1 MENLNELASSSHHT
15 EQLATK
21 VILDKCDSSPNDQ
34 MTLDRVGRGHPVRIA
49 VSPFAEDPKP
59 LFQAGDI
66 KTIHLD
72 LNLTDRTTLKLNKH
86 IRSAAGLKAVQTGM
100 KKEMT
105 ENNHHLDSFFLI
117 KLIDFVKIDKGV
129 IVEDSTLCS
138 LVQRCRQ
145 FHRLFEI

>member
-1 MENLNELASSSHHT
+1 MLHAYEYMYVRTYRSEQDHNLAEKTSLKLCSQCLSVVSRGKTHSCNRQTQIENLNELASSSHHT

-34 MTLDRVGRGHPVRIA
+34 ITLDRVGRGHPVRIA

-72 LNLTDRTTLKLNKH
+72 LILL
-86 IRSAAGLKAVQTGM
+86 IGL
-100 KKEMT
+100 
-105 ENNHHLDSFFLI
+105 H
-117 KLIDFVKIDKGV
+117 
-129 IVEDSTLCS
+129 
-138 LVQRCRQ
+138 
-145 FHRLFEI
+145 